1 MKEVKKKMKTMI
13 PHKIVSLACTLL
25 VFTGCVEEVA
35 FETEELES
43 ALVIEA
49 IITDENKQHEI
60 LLSRTYAFEA
70 DGPTAESGAAV
81 TIESGN
87 GTITFTEEESGRY
100 VSNDS
105 FSAVP
110 NIDYKLLIRTSDGRQ
125 YSSAN
130 TQLTKDTDIAELYV
144 EREVDD
150 FGDDGVSIFVD
161 SFDPDGESQFYRFT
175 YVETFKV
182 IAPLWRLEDL
192 IVIDP
197 TWPAC
202 EVATVLKEEEKRVCY
217 RTEFSDKIVIGNTL
231 SLSEDRLE
239 RFQVR
244 RIPRDD
250 YRITHRYSI
259 EVKQFVQ
266 SREAHTY
273 YATLQE
279 FSGQGSIFSQSQPG
293 FFDGNI
299 ISETDS
305 EEKVVGFFEVSH
317 VATKRLF
324 FNFRD
329 LIPDGP
335 LPPYVSGCT
344 EFAPPRDLGH
354 PTDRCG
360 GLIFALLNEEVV
372 YTRDNPLPET
382 TEMGPYFVAD
392 AVCGDCTLLGSN
404 VVPEFW
410 EE

>member
-1 MKEVKKKMKTMI
+1 MKRKPTLRI
-13 PHKIVSLACTLL
+13 LAIAFLGFALSCT
-25 VFTGCVEEVA
+25 EEIS
-35 FETEELES
+35 FETEDLES

-49 IITDENKQHEI
+49 IITDEDKQHEI
-60 LLSRTYAFEA
+60 LLSRTYAFDA
-70 DGPTAESGAAV
+70 DGPTPEQGATV
-81 TIESGN
+81 LIESSAGD
-87 GTITFTEEESGRY
+87 FVFEEVENGRY
-100 VSNDS
+100 VSQSS

-110 NIDYKLLIRTSDGRQ
+110 NVDYRLRIRTNDGRE
-125 YSSAN
+125 YSSSP
-130 TQLTKDTDIAELYV
+130 TQLTKETDIDRLYAERV
-144 EREVDD
+144 IDD
-150 FGDDGVSIFVD
+150 IGNDGVSIFVD
-161 SFDPDGESQFYRFT
+161 SFDPEGESQFYRFT
-175 YVETFKV
+175 YVETFKI

-192 IVIDP
+192 VVVDP
-197 TWPAC
+197 EWPEC
-202 EVATVLKEEEKRVCY
+202 SVQFVNKKQEERVCY
-217 RTEFSDKIVIGNTL
+217 RTEDSDEIVLGNTT
-231 SLSEDRLE
+231 SLNEDRLE
-239 RFQVR
+239 RFLVR
-244 RIPRDD
+244 RIPRSD
-250 YRITHRYSI
+250 YRITHRYSV

-299 ISETDS
+299 ISETNN

-317 VATKRLF
+317 VATQRIF

-360 GLIFALLNEEVV
+360 SLIVALLNDEVK

-382 TEMGPYFVAD
+382 TMMGPYFVAA
-392 AVCGDCTLLGSN
+392 AVCGDCTRIGSN
-404 VVPEFW
+404 VIPEFW